1 MFLNNDVIT
10 QRVQKLV
17 NSALKLIE
25 QGIAEGKTDVALAYL
40 KIVCPSSEQIDL
52 QLLNLNQTVAQTEQ
66 RDSAKENYSS
76 TSPSNF
82 IFWQSFKARRELQQ
96 LLTSSDSLTTI
107 RAARPTNK

>member
-1 MFLNNDVIT
+1 MFLSNDVIT

-40 KIVCPSSEQIDL
+40 KIVCPSSEPINL

-76 TSPSNF
+76 TSPSNLS
-82 IFWQSFKARRELQQ
+82 FWQSFKARRD
-96 LLTSSDSLTTI
+96 LTNLDSDSS
-107 RAARPTNK
+107 ADVDVD

>member
-40 KIVCPSSEQIDL
+40 KIVCPSSEPLDL
-52 QLLNLNQTVAQTEQ
+52 QLPRLNQTVAQREQ

-76 TSPSNF
+76 TSPSDF
-82 IFWQSFKARRELQQ
+82 SFWQSFKARLD
-96 LLTSSDSLTTI
+96 LPHLDSDSS
-107 RAARPTNK
+107 ADVDVD